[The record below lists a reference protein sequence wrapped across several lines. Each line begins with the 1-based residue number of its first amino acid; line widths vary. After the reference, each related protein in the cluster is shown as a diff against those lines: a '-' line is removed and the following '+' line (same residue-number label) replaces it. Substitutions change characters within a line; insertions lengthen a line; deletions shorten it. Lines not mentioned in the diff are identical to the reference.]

1 VAERIA
7 ITRQFGAE
15 IARCEL
21 THLAREPIDVERARE
36 QHREYEAC
44 LSDLG
49 CEVRSLPAE
58 PQLPDSV
65 FVEDAAVVLDEVA
78 VITRPGAISR
88 RPEGESIAVALR
100 SFRPLRRIEPPG
112 TLDGGDVL
120 RVGRALLVGLSGRTD
135 ESGLDQLAEIVS
147 PLGYE
152 VKGVE
157 VRDCLHL
164 KSAVTLVAEETLL
177 VNPDWV
183 DPDEFVP
190 LRCIEVN
197 PTEPAAA
204 NALLV
209 GRTLV
214 YSAEFP
220 LTRQRLVEQGI
231 EVRTVNADELAK
243 AEGGVTCCSLIFDA

>member
-1 VAERIA
+1 VPKRIA

-15 IARCEL
+15 IVRCEL

-49 CEVRSLPAE
+49 CEVHSLPAE
-58 PQLPDSV
+58 RELPDSV

-78 VITRPGAISR
+78 VITRPGAASR
-88 RPEGESIAVALR
+88 RPEGESIGTALQPY
-100 SFRPLRRIEPPG
+100 RPLRHVEPPG

-120 RVGRALLVGLSGRTD
+120 RVGRMLFVGLSGRTD
-135 ESGLDQLAEIVS
+135 EAGLGQLVEILS
-147 PLGYE
+147 PFGYE
-152 VKGVE
+152 VKGVG
-157 VRDCLHL
+157 VHDCLHL
-164 KSAVTLVAEETLL
+164 KSAVTLVDEDALL

-183 DPDEFVP
+183 DPAEFAP
-190 LRCIEVN
+190 LSCIEID

-209 GRTLV
+209 GGTLV
-214 YSAEFP
+214 YPEGFP
-220 LTRQRLVEQGI
+220 LTRQRLVEHGI
-231 EVRTVNADELAK
+231 EVRTVNAAELAK